1 MTKLKIAICQTSPY
15 VGNFDKNYET
25 IKKSYE
31 YATQNNCDI
40 AVFAEG
46 TIHGYYA
53 FDLFQ
58 SKHFI
63 DACMEKINDIAEL
76 TKNSKT
82 AIIIGSATKSKTE
95 LPLNSAIVMIDGKV
109 VHMTHKRR
117 LANESACIDSRQ
129 FDTGLPKKP
138 FTINGV
144 KISMPI
150 CHDIWN
156 EQNCIDI
163 IQDSELVISINAS
176 PYYYG
181 KLSKRHNV
189 VKSLA
194 TKMKIPFI
202 YMNDAG
208 AYDGVLNEGGSF
220 AYNPDG
226 SLAMQ
231 LPQFKTKNTII
242 NYDNGVLSSDENKE
256 IPEDEDNFC
265 PTIWEACCFG
275 LKQYVDKNRFNG
287 VVLGLSGG
295 IDSAITA
302 TIAVDALGAE
312 KVHTIMMPSRYTSKD
327 SLDDA
332 NELIKN
338 LGVTNE
344 VIDIEP
350 MVNVFEKSFKNLM
363 QGTQADATEENIQ
376 ARIRGNIIM
385 SVSNKFGYLALT
397 TGNKSENAVGYAT
410 LYGDMCGGFNVVKD
424 IYKTDIFKIC
434 KWRNKDKEIIPN
446 NIISKP
452 PSAELRENQTDQ
464 DNLPEYEVLDE
475 ILKCFIEE
483 RKSVKQ
489 TIKLG
494 FDKDTV
500 EKIWKLLHI
509 AEYKRKQ
516 SAVGLKLTSCD
527 FDYDRLYPISNDFI
541 WHELKK
547 DK

>member
-76 TKNSKT
+76 TKNSKA

-138 FTINGV
+138 FAINGV

-150 CHDIWN
+150 CHDIWS

-194 TKMKIPFI
+194 TKIKIPFI

-256 IPEDEDNFC
+256 IYEDEYNFC

-302 TIAVDALGAE
+302 AIAVDALGAE

-338 LGVTNE
+338 LGVANE

-385 SVSNKFGYLALT
+385 SISNKFGYLALT

-410 LYGDMCGGFNVVKD
+410 LYGDMCGGFNVIKD

-434 KWRNKDKEIIPN
+434 KWRNKDKEIIPKS
-446 NIISKP
+446 IISKA

-464 DNLPEYEVLDE
+464 DNLPEYEILDE

-489 TIKLG
+489 TIKSG